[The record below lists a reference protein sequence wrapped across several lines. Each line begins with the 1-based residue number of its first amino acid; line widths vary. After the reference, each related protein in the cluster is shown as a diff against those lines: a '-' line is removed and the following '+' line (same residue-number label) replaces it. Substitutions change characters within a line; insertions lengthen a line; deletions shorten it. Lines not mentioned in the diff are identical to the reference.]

1 MIRRPPRSTRT
12 DTLFPYTTLFRSP
25 LRLEELLPRRSSRL
39 PSQHLRLWRGLLPV
53 LEQFQTPPS
62 LPSFLT
68 RFGWLRWQAQ
78 ARFRHRALRCRR
90 FRVSRLFQRRFSLPY
105 PDCQHRLFRDDPTL
119 SVPGELLPVLP
130 QALRP
135 FYFRLLSAPTTH

>member
-1 MIRRPPRSTRT
+1 MLSIRRPPRSTRT
-12 DTLFPYTTLFRSP
+12 DTLFPYTTLFRSIQRRSAQPP

-39 PSQHLRLWRGLLPV
+39 PSQHLRLWLGLLPV

-78 ARFRHRALRCRR
+78 ARFRHRATRCRR
-90 FRVSRLFQRRFSLPY
+90 FRVSRLFPRRFSLHY
-105 PDCQHRLFRDDPTL
+105 PACQHRLFRDDPPF
-119 SVPGELLPVLP
+119 SVPG
-130 QALRP
+130 
-135 FYFRLLSAPTTH
+135 